1 MTLQYL
7 TDSTASMTRKLRT
20 KRSYKGF
27 KTSGS
32 RHVHDRRDSSVEY
45 RRKDPSDGY
54 DHVTRATA
62 LERTL
67 RTTAA
72 KADEYDG
79 LGTSSTHKQRQ
90 GMVFYATATP
100 GMGYAPE
107 LEHVRVS
114 NLRRAGS
121 GYDDLRN
128 HCYGGI
134 RRSGR

>member
-7 TDSTASMTRKLRT
+7 TDSTAQMTHKPRT

-32 RHVHDRRDSSVEY
+32 KHVHDRRDGSVEL
-45 RRKDPSDGY
+45 RRKDPSDEY
-54 DHVTRATA
+54 NHAIRATA

-67 RTTAA
+67 RTTTA

-79 LGTSSTHKQRQ
+79 LDTSSTRKQRP